1 MTVIDAYVIRGLV
14 IMAYWYRMGYWTAIN
29 RSTLMAVI
37 VQIEIPQR
45 MNSIISDNFSRS
57 EFTVSSLA
65 TKNGWEINPTR
76 RSETAKLSSIT
87 IEDDRKRGVFIMAA
101 TTNVLPLIEIRISG
115 AFRAQFI
122 MTRVLCVAH
131 FLPSIKPSVELILHS
146 AVEFIF
152 TKKNVPLHKAKNW
165 LQSEDNSHLK
175 KPSRILYRFSREQF
189 TFVQTHLSSL
199 TLTRRWKFFL

>member
-1 MTVIDAYVIRGLV
+1 MTVIDAYFIRGLV
-14 IMAYWYRMGYWTAIN
+14 IMADWYRMGYWTAIN

-45 MNSIISDNFSRS
+45 MNSIISDSFSRS
-57 EFTVSSLA
+57 GFFVSSLA

-122 MTRVLCVAH
+122 MTRVLCVVH
-131 FLPSIKPSVELILHS
+131 FLPSIKPSVELMLHS

-152 TKKNVPLHKAKNW
+152 TKML
-165 LQSEDNSHLK
+165 LCT
-175 KPSRILYRFSREQF
+175 KPRTDYNPKITVISKSRVVFCTVLVENN
-189 TFVQTHLSSL
+189 LLLCKL
-199 TLTRRWKFFL
+199 TSPH